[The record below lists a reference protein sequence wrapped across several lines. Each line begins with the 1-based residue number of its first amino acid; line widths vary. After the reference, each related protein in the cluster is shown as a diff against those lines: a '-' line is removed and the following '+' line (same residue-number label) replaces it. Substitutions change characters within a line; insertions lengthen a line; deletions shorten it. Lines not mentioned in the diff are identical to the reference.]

1 MNNNAIESEI
11 TMDML
16 KDAVENNRQ
25 WRSSSLNLNA
35 AESLLFEPSSENMLS
50 GDLSRRAV
58 LGRPGN
64 RYSEGGKY
72 IDIIENITD
81 RISKELFG
89 SNYSEWRAMSA
100 SVADGIL
107 IHSLTDTG
115 DKILAT
121 PSPIGHPTWHENGYA
136 GFRGLKITEIPFDWS
151 ELDVNYE
158 KLSAIT
164 SEFKFSL
171 AIHGSS
177 LILFP
182 PDFNK
187 LIKALNGIPLWY
199 DGAHVMGLI
208 AAGVFPNPLKE
219 GAIVLSGSTQKT
231 LFGPLGGL
239 ILTNSDKLME
249 KIDRCTSN
257 DTATPD
263 YGRIAALAAGM
274 IAWKVRGRQFTMSV
288 VSNAR
293 SLAQELNNLGIK
305 VLMGHRGYTS
315 THQIA
320 IIPPGNIEVHAASTK
335 LSLAN
340 IITTPFPFPDGN
352 GGIVNALRIG
362 TTEITGRG
370 MVPEDMHN
378 IANAINMA
386 FSDTEKAKLLV
397 KKSLNL
403 K

>member
-1 MNNNAIESEI
+1 MNGNAIESEI

-16 KDAVENNRQ
+16 KDAMQNNRQ
-25 WRSSSLNLNA
+25 WRSTSLNLNA
-35 AESLLFEPSSENMLS
+35 AESLLFEPLPENAFS

-72 IDIIENITD
+72 IDIIENITNG
-81 RISKELFG
+81 ISKELFE
-89 SNYSEWRAMSA
+89 SNYSEWRPMSA

-107 IHSLTDTG
+107 IHALTNVG

-121 PSPIGHPTWHENGYA
+121 PSPIGHPTWHEKGYA
-136 GFRGLKITEIPFDWS
+136 GFRGLKITGIPFDWS

-158 KLSAIT
+158 KLNALT
-164 SEFKFSL
+164 SEFEFSL
-171 AIHGSS
+171 GIHGSS

-187 LIKALNGIPLWY
+187 LIKALNATPLWY

-208 AAGVFPNPLKE
+208 AAGIFPNPLKE

-231 LFGPLGGL
+231 LSGPVGGL
-239 ILTNSDKLME
+239 ILTNSDTVMD
-249 KIDRCTSN
+249 KIDICTSN

-263 YGRIAALAAGM
+263 YGRIAALAAGL
-274 IAWKVRGRQFTMSV
+274 IAWKVRGRRFSINV

-293 SLAQELNNLGIK
+293 SLAQELNNIGIK
-305 VLMGHRGYTS
+305 VLMEHRGYTS

-320 IIPPGNIEVHAASTK
+320 IIPPGNMEAHAASER
-335 LSLAN
+335 LSHAN
-340 IITTPFPFPDGN
+340 IITTPFPLPDGK
-352 GGIVNALRIG
+352 GGTVNVLRIG
-362 TTEITGRG
+362 TTEITGLG

-378 IANAINMA
+378 IANAINES
-386 FSDTEKAKLLV
+386 FKDTEQAKLLV
-397 KKSLNL
+397 KKALNF